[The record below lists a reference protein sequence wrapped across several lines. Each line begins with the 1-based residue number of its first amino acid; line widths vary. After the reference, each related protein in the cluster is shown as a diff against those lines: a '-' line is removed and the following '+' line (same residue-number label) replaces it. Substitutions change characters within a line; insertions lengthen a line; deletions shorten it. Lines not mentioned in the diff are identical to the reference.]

1 MSLNCQF
8 IWFFLQLEHKNT
20 ENINNSILL
29 RENNSL
35 AQIMKSMK
43 PIKYFVLFLII
54 SLSFS
59 SCTKDDL
66 GRSENKAAI
75 SVSLKSTT
83 DELSKVFLDIEDV
96 QIRVDNN
103 SSNSWVSLNAINTG
117 THNISDLAADTELLL
132 VDHIEIDPSY
142 IYEIKLVLGDTNF
155 MDINNVIINLEV
167 DENTI
172 ASNLVQREFEGNH
185 IYQVILELDLD
196 QSVQFNSEENTLIL
210 DPKLQTE
217 IRKF

>member
-1 MSLNCQF
+1 
-8 IWFFLQLEHKNT
+8 
-20 ENINNSILL
+20 
-29 RENNSL
+29 
-35 AQIMKSMK
+35 MK

>member
-142 IYEIKLVLGDTNF
+142 IYEIKLVLGNTNF